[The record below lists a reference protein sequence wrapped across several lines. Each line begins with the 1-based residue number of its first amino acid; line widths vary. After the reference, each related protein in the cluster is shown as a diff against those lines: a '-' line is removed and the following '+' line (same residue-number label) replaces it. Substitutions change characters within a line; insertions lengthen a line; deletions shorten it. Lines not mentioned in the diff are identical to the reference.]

1 MQLRPDVAHDTGRRR
16 SPSRFVSA
24 RFRLRRQ
31 PRFNGAAAGLAVWAA
46 GRRCRWLGRL
56 RLHHAGQAQEPLQLG
71 GGRGRLAGAAVQRGS
86 LPARHPLP
94 GQGRAGW
101 VDGWEPPRTLST
113 ARASELFAEILEHVQ
128 SGDDGYWL
136 GEMPP
141 PPPPIPS
148 DL

>member
-1 MQLRPDVAHDTGRRR
+1 MPVKLKNRYNLVEDAGD
-16 SPSRFVSA
+16 SRVPLYNEEAFQHGIH
-24 RFRLRRQ
+24 F
-31 PRFNGAAAGLAVWAA
+31 
-46 GRRCRWLGRL
+46 
-56 RLHHAGQAQEPLQLG
+56 QAK
-71 GGRGRLAGAAVQRGS
+71 V
-86 LPARHPLP
+86 
-94 GQGRAGW
+94 GRAGW

-141 PPPPIPS
+141 PPPPPPIPS